1 MEVLFIVRTRNNRIL
16 ISLNDNE
23 LQHVNDLAKISGVSR
38 EEYTRML
45 YRGVIPPPV
54 ISKEVNDVL
63 KQLRRIGNNINQIA
77 YIANT
82 TEDVNYD
89 SFMKCYEELQGVI
102 FNFKE
107 LLTKPKELVIEDG
120 NNKDMGSEG

>member
-1 MEVLFIVRTRNNRIL
+1 MNRKRNERIHIYL
-16 ISLNDNE
+16 SKQELEHVNE
-23 LQHVNDLAKISGVSR
+23 LAKTSGVSR

-45 YRGVIPPPV
+45 YRGVVPPPV
-54 ISKEVNDVL
+54 ISKEVNEVL

-82 TEDVNYD
+82 SEDVNYD

-102 FNFKE
+102 FNLKE
-107 LLTKPKELVIEDG
+107 ILTKPKELVIEDG

>member
-1 MEVLFIVRTRNNRIL
+1 MKSNRIKSIIIRL
-16 ISLNDNE
+16 TNEE
-23 LQHVNDLAKISGVSR
+23 LQHVNQLAKTSGISR

-45 YRGVIPPPV
+45 YRGLVSPPV
-54 ISKEVNDVL
+54 ITKEVYEVL

-102 FNFKE
+102 FNLKE
-107 LLTKPKELVIEDG
+107 ILTKPKELVIEDG

>member
-1 MEVLFIVRTRNNRIL
+1 MNRKRNERIHIYL
-16 ISLNDNE
+16 SKQE
-23 LQHVNDLAKISGVSR
+23 LEHVNQLAKTSGVSR

-45 YRGVIPPPV
+45 YRGVLPPPV
-54 ISKEVNDVL
+54 ISKEVNEVL

-77 YIANT
+77 HIANT
-82 TEDVNYD
+82 IEDVNYD

-107 LLTKPKELVIEDG
+107 ILTKPKELVIEDG
-120 NNKDMGSEG
+120 NNEDMGSEG